1 MTPRNLIWIQSL
13 PASAKSALL
22 KDVCFAGT
30 HDSAAYVN
38 MNSRVLLDG
47 EPFFSDLVRKF
58 TPVTANL
65 LYHQVNKWT
74 KTQDTSIYK
83 QFANGIRYLDLR
95 IAYSS
100 KKKQYYTLHSFAMVP
115 LHEALN
121 DIKRFATLYPNELLI
136 IDLSLYYTLQDDVK
150 GQRAIDY
157 ILSWLSNH
165 IYVRGENDSKNMF
178 NTKSINDIVGSGK
191 NILMLENKYAQKSL
205 QFQESQIY
213 DRWIDTN
220 SPEVKIEGLEEQLQL
235 FVPSSGQTYLMEWTL
250 TPQVAQILGDIG
262 GSLKKMSAKFHSLLP
277 KFLVDNETN
286 VYKIGIIAVDYESN
300 IDLADIVMSLNNV
313 KFN

>member
-1 MTPRNLIWIQSL
+1 MTPRNLIWVQSL
-13 PASAKSALL
+13 PDNAKSALL

-38 MNSRVLLDG
+38 MNSKVTLDG

-58 TPVTANL
+58 TPVTVNL
-65 LYHQVNKWT
+65 LYNQVNKWT
-74 KTQDTSIYK
+74 KTQDTSIYE

-115 LHEALN
+115 LHVVLN

-136 IDLSLYYTLQDDVK
+136 IDLSLYYTLQDDIK
-150 GQRAIDY
+150 GQLAIDY

-165 IYVRGENDSKNMF
+165 IYVRNENDSKNPF
-178 NTKSINDIVGSGK
+178 NTKSINDIISTGK
-191 NILMLENKYAQKSL
+191 NILMLQNEYAQKSY

-213 DRWIDTN
+213 DKWIDTN
-220 SPEVKIEGLEEQLQL
+220 NAEVKIEGLEEQLQL
-235 FVPSSGQTYLMEWTL
+235 FVPSSGQSYLMEWTL
-250 TPQVAQILGDIG
+250 TPQISQILGDVT
-262 GSLKKMSAKFHSLLP
+262 GSLKKMSVNFHSLLP
-277 KFLVDNETN
+277 RFLVENEAN
-286 VYKIGIIAVDYESN
+286 VYKIGIIAVDYESS
-300 IDLADIVMSLNNV
+300 IDLSDIVMDINNA
-313 KFN
+313 KFA